1 MGRLLRWSGHVQ
13 APGDHL
19 TQLGN
24 EAPSLSRGHVWPD
37 PGEPSLGHAAAA
49 SQSSWQGL

>member
-1 MGRLLRWSGHVQ
+1 LRGHVQ
-13 APGDHL
+13 ASCDHL

-24 EAPSLSRGHVWPD
+24 ESTSLSWWHVGPD
-37 PGEPSLGHAAAA
+37 PGEHSLGHAAAA